1 MSLFMKFI
9 AALPDLIKLFVALEK
24 RIQEQELKNKVADDL
39 KTIHGAFSAKDP
51 SKLTALFNS

>member
-1 MSLFMKFI
+1 MKFI